1 MKLTS
6 NKGERQMEA
15 YPTTAEEKIQT
26 AIKFLSRPV
35 SQLSEN
41 DLTAV
46 RMYLEGVVKEKK
58 SRYRLF
64 ANYAGKNEKV
74 IVADIERDPSDV
86 DLIDTRNADMF
97 EEYSLFT
104 QSEIDTLKKNVDYID
119 WDNIVCVLQVEE
131 ELGDV
136 DY

>member
-1 MKLTS
+1 
-6 NKGERQMEA
+6 MEA

-46 RMYLEGVVKEKK
+46 LMYLEGVVKEKK

-136 DY
+136 GY

>member
-1 MKLTS
+1 
-6 NKGERQMEA
+6 MEA
-15 YPTTAEEKIQT
+15 YPTTGEEKIQT

>member
-1 MKLTS
+1 
-6 NKGERQMEA
+6 MEA

-104 QSEIDTLKKNVDYID
+104 QSEIDALKKNVDYIN

-136 DY
+136 EY

>member
-1 MKLTS
+1 
-6 NKGERQMEA
+6 MEA
-15 YPTTAEEKIQT
+15 CPTTAEEKIQT

-136 DY
+136 DC

>member
-1 MKLTS
+1 
-6 NKGERQMEA
+6 MEA
-15 YPTTAEEKIQT
+15 CPTTAEEKIQT

-104 QSEIDTLKKNVDYID
+104 QSEIDTLKKNIDYID

>member
-1 MKLTS
+1 
-6 NKGERQMEA
+6 MEA

-86 DLIDTRNADMF
+86 DLIDTRNVDMF

-104 QSEIDTLKKNVDYID
+104 QSEIDALKKNVDYIN

-136 DY
+136 EY

>member
-1 MKLTS
+1 
-6 NKGERQMEA
+6 MEA
-15 YPTTAEEKIQT
+15 HPTTAEEKIQT

-46 RMYLEGVVKEKK
+46 RMYLEGVVKEKE

-104 QSEIDTLKKNVDYID
+104 QSEIDTLKKNADYIN

>member
-1 MKLTS
+1 
-6 NKGERQMEA
+6 MEA

-26 AIKFLSRPV
+26 VIKFLSRPV

-46 RMYLEGVVKEKK
+46 RMYLEGVVKEKE

-104 QSEIDTLKKNVDYID
+104 QNEIDTLKKNVDYIN

>member
-1 MKLTS
+1 
-6 NKGERQMEA
+6 MEA

>member
-1 MKLTS
+1 MS
-6 NKGERQMEA
+6 DNGEWQMEA

-74 IVADIERDPSDV
+74 IVANIERDPSDV

>member
-1 MKLTS
+1 
-6 NKGERQMEA
+6 MEA
-15 YPTTAEEKIQT
+15 YPTTAEEKIQA

>member
-1 MKLTS
+1 M
-6 NKGERQMEA
+6 NGC
-15 YPTTAEEKIQT
+15 PTTAEEKIQT

-46 RMYLEGVVKEKK
+46 RMYLEGVVKEKQ

-104 QSEIDTLKKNVDYID
+104 QNEIDTLKKNVDYIN

>member
-1 MKLTS
+1 MK
-6 NKGERQMEA
+6 A

-136 DY
+136 GY

>member
-1 MKLTS
+1 
-6 NKGERQMEA
+6 MEA

-136 DY
+136 DYKICI

>member
-1 MKLTS
+1 
-6 NKGERQMEA
+6 MEA

-136 DY
+136 GY

>member
-1 MKLTS
+1 
-6 NKGERQMEA
+6 MEA

-26 AIKFLSRPV
+26 AIEFLSRPV

>member
-1 MKLTS
+1 
-6 NKGERQMEA
+6 MEA

-86 DLIDTRNADMF
+86 DLIYTRNADMF

>member
-1 MKLTS
+1 
-6 NKGERQMEA
+6 
-15 YPTTAEEKIQT
+15 
-26 AIKFLSRPV
+26 
-35 SQLSEN
+35 
-41 DLTAV
+41 
-46 RMYLEGVVKEKK
+46 MYLEGVVKEKK

>member
-1 MKLTS
+1 
-6 NKGERQMEA
+6 MEA

-74 IVADIERDPSDV
+74 IVADIERDPADV

>member
-1 MKLTS
+1 
-6 NKGERQMEA
+6 MEA

-35 SQLSEN
+35 SQLSES

-46 RMYLEGVVKEKK
+46 RMYLEGVVKKK
-58 SRYRLF
+58 ESRYRLF
-64 ANYAGKNEKV
+64 ADYAGKNEKV

-104 QSEIDTLKKNVDYID
+104 QSEIDTLKKNVDYIN

-136 DY
+136 EY

>member
-1 MKLTS
+1 
-6 NKGERQMEA
+6 MEA

-26 AIKFLSRPV
+26 VIKFLSRPV

-41 DLTAV
+41 ELTAV
-46 RMYLEGVVKEKK
+46 RMYLEGVVKEKE

-104 QSEIDTLKKNVDYID
+104 QNEIDTLKKNVDYIN

>member
-46 RMYLEGVVKEKK
+46 RMYLEGAVKEKQ

-64 ANYAGKNEKV
+64 ADYAGKNEKV

-86 DLIDTRNADMF
+86 DLIDTQNADMF

-104 QSEIDTLKKNVDYID
+104 QSEIDTLKKNVDYIN
-119 WDNIVCVLQVEE
+119 WDNIVCVLQIEE
-131 ELGDV
+131 EC
-136 DY
+136 

>member
-1 MKLTS
+1 
-6 NKGERQMEA
+6 MEA
-15 YPTTAEEKIQT
+15 YPTTAEEKNQT

-74 IVADIERDPSDV
+74 IVADIERDSSDV
-86 DLIDTRNADMF
+86 GLIDTRNADMF

>member
-1 MKLTS
+1 MK
-6 NKGERQMEA
+6 A

-46 RMYLEGVVKEKK
+46 RMYLEGVVKEKE

-64 ANYAGKNEKV
+64 ANYAGKNKKV

-104 QSEIDTLKKNVDYID
+104 QNEIDTLKKNVDYID

-131 ELGDV
+131 ELGDG

>member
-1 MKLTS
+1 
-6 NKGERQMEA
+6 MEA

-74 IVADIERDPSDV
+74 IVADIERGPSDV

>member
-1 MKLTS
+1 MK
-6 NKGERQMEA
+6 A

-46 RMYLEGVVKEKK
+46 RMYLEGVVKEKE

-104 QSEIDTLKKNVDYID
+104 QNEIDTLKKNVDYID

-131 ELGDV
+131 ELGDG

>member
-1 MKLTS
+1 
-6 NKGERQMEA
+6 MEA

-74 IVADIERDPSDV
+74 IVANIERDPSDV

>member
-1 MKLTS
+1 
-6 NKGERQMEA
+6 MEA
-15 YPTTAEEKIQT
+15 CPTTAEEKIQT

-46 RMYLEGVVKEKK
+46 RMYLEGVVKEKE

-64 ANYAGKNEKV
+64 ADYAGKNEKV

-86 DLIDTRNADMF
+86 DLIDTQNADMF

-104 QSEIDTLKKNVDYID
+104 QSEIDALKKNVDYIN

-136 DY
+136 EY

>member
-1 MKLTS
+1 
-6 NKGERQMEA
+6 MEA

-46 RMYLEGVVKEKK
+46 RMYLEGVVKEKE

-104 QSEIDTLKKNVDYID
+104 QSEIDTLKKNVDYIN
-119 WDNIVCVLQVEE
+119 WDNIVCVLQIEE
-131 ELGDV
+131 EC
-136 DY
+136 

>member
-1 MKLTS
+1 
-6 NKGERQMEA
+6 MEA

-119 WDNIVCVLQVEE
+119 WDNIVCILQVEE

>member
-1 MKLTS
+1 
-6 NKGERQMEA
+6 MEA

-119 WDNIVCVLQVEE
+119 WDNIVCVLQAEE

>member
-1 MKLTS
+1 
-6 NKGERQMEA
+6 MEA

-64 ANYAGKNEKV
+64 ANYACKNEKV
-74 IVADIERDPSDV
+74 IAADIERDPSDV

-131 ELGDV
+131 ESGDV

>member
-1 MKLTS
+1 MT
-6 NKGERQMEA
+6 EC
-15 YPTTAEEKIQT
+15 PTTAEEKIQT

-104 QSEIDTLKKNVDYID
+104 QNEIDTLKKNVDYID